1 MKQSAPGKVRIIAG
15 HLRGRK
21 VPVLPIDGLRPTPD
35 RVRETLFNWLQ
46 TNIQDAKCYVFFAG
60 TGVLGFE
67 AISRG
72 AAHVV
77 MVDNNRAI
85 CDSLKKTQVEF
96 GIEREQ
102 CIIEQSDVLSY
113 IQRQLSTAPAD
124 LIFLDPP
131 FNSSL
136 LEEALA
142 LLSQSSLLGP
152 QTMIYTELSSDS
164 PVPTLK
170 HFEPIKTQKAGK
182 VAYHLLA
189 QKSES

>member
-1 MKQSAPGKVRIIAG
+1 MKQNNPGKVRIIAG

-46 TNIQDAKCYVFFAG
+46 ASIQDAKCYVFFAG

-67 AISRG
+67 ALSRG
-72 AAHVV
+72 ASQVV
-77 MVDNNRAI
+77 MVDNNRAV
-85 CDSLKKTQVEF
+85 CDSLKNTQIEF
-96 GIEREQ
+96 NIDRDQ
-102 CIIEQSDVLSY
+102 CTIEQSDVLSY
-113 IQRQLSTAPAD
+113 LQRQQSTGAAD

-164 PVPTLK
+164 PMPTIK
-170 HFEPIKTQKAGK
+170 HFEAIKTKKAGK

-189 QKSES
+189 KKSES